1 MRALEKYE
9 FLNTDAQ
16 KKFLKLLD
24 ELRQS
29 MTQSFFND
37 VQNMVNNMSDG
48 DIERMKN
55 MVKDLNEML
64 VKKIAGEDPG
74 FDEFM
79 QKYGDMFGD
88 NPPKSLD
95 ELLEQMQQQ
104 MAASQA
110 MLNSMSPEQQQQLQ
124 ELMAGKFGDPELEHE
139 LAQLQKELQFLN
151 PQAKRY
157 NFTGDGDLNLQA
169 AMELMRE
176 MQELDALEQS
186 LQKAQY
192 DGKLDGIDADKL
204 EEMLGEQA
212 RENLEQMQQLMK
224 MLEDAGYARKEGNK
238 WELTPRGSRTLG
250 QKGAR

>member
-1 MRALEKYE
+1 
-9 FLNTDAQ
+9 
-16 KKFLKLLD
+16 
-24 ELRQS
+24 
-29 MTQSFFND
+29 
-37 VQNMVNNMSDG
+37 
-48 DIERMKN
+48 
-55 MVKDLNEML
+55 ML

-104 MAASQA
+104 MAATQSL
-110 MLNSMSPEQQQQLQ
+110 MNSMSPEQQQQLQ

-151 PQAKRY
+151 PQGKRY
-157 NFTGDGDLNLQA
+157 NFTGDADIDLQA

-192 DGKLDGIDADKL
+192 DGKLDEIDPQMLEKL
-204 EEMLGEQA
+204 LGEQA
-212 RENLEQMQQLMK
+212 RDNLDQTQEKTVTNGSLP
-224 MLEDAGYARKEGNK
+224 LEVVEPWDRKHSAKSTN
-238 WELTPRGSRTLG
+238 
-250 QKGAR
+250 A